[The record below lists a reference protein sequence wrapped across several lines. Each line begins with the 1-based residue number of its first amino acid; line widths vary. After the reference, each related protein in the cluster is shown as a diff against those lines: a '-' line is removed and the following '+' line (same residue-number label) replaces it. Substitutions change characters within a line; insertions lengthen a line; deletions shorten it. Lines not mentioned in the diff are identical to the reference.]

1 MRDFYG
7 VLVRGPVDPDQGGK
21 PAVEPGLQ
29 QDFLET
35 VVDPGDIG
43 YADDAAVRVGLDDD
57 LLELR
62 APVGLALG
70 ADENVA
76 SLGADVTGGDIQ
88 RTALHGLGD
97 IRQGQV
103 ELAQPVLGC
112 FYADFILPDR
122 VQPDLR
128 HPADA

>member
-29 QDFLET
+29 QDLLEA

-70 ADENVA
+70 ADEHVA

-112 FYADFILPDR
+112 FYTDFVFPDR